1 MTTKNYRDASKY
13 YRDTGI
19 VLRSYKLGE
28 ADRII
33 VLLTEEH
40 GKVRAVAKGIRKTR
54 SKFGGRLEP
63 LSHVSIQLHRGRELD
78 VISQVET
85 VTTNA
90 AVFGDLDC
98 MTEASAILEA
108 VDQLI
113 PDREPVPHMYK
124 MLLGAR
130 QALLTRPSPVVVPA
144 FLWRLLTVEGL
155 RPELTRCVSCSEPC
169 AEIGD
174 DRDRRPDYE
183 AANRN
188 YSDSRQG
195 SGEHLSL
202 AFDVNLGGILCRSC
216 RVGSDDGPIENSRS
230 WWPISTEARAMMR
243 DLLEGRL
250 GEVLDRA
257 YDPSGQ
263 HVDDPVINEVLTLAT
278 RAFEHHVERRL
289 RSVTIFER
297 R

>member
-1 MTTKNYRDASKY
+1 MTALPYRDSSKY

-63 LSHVSIQLHRGRELD
+63 LSHVALQLHRGRELD

-85 VTTNA
+85 VSTTA
-90 AVFGDLDC
+90 SVFGDLDC

-108 VDQLI
+108 IDQLV
-113 PDREPVPHMYK
+113 PDREPVPQMYR

-130 QALLTRPSPVVVPA
+130 QTLLTRPSPVVVPA

-155 RPELTRCVSCSEPC
+155 RPELTRCVSCSEDC
-169 AEIGD
+169 EDTDLVRSNGKS
-174 DRDRRPDYE
+174 
-183 AANRN
+183 AN
-188 YSDSRQG
+188 G
-195 SGEHLSL
+195 SL
-202 AFDVNLGGILCRSC
+202 AFDVDLGGIVCRSC
-216 RVGSDDGPIENSRS
+216 QVSGSNDSAEMNPESMSS
-230 WWPISTEARAMMR
+230 WRPISAEARALMR

-250 GEVLDRA
+250 GEVLDRSFVPGA
-257 YDPSGQ
+257 Q
-263 HVDDPVINEVLTLAT
+263 RVDDPVVNEVLSLAT

-289 RSVTIFER
+289 RSMTIFER